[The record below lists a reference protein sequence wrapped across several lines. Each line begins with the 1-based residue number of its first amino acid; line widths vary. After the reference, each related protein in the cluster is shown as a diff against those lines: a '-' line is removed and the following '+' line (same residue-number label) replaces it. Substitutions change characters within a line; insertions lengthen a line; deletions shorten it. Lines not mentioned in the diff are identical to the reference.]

1 MKWISHNVSERRCY
15 IFEILHHVRLP
26 LLSVY
31 LLDRAIQD
39 CSDESLKVALRSI
52 RKDLVSKKGNL
63 VSLIVRPRL
72 CAKKDIFVIGGSKRE
87 LISTWTRS
95 SGCYTYNSVERF
107 DTFKRFV

>member
-1 MKWISHNVSERRCY
+1 MRWIVHDVNERRCFV
-15 IFEILHHVRLP
+15 FEILRHVRLP
-26 LLSVY
+26 LLSVC

-39 CSDESLKVALRSI
+39 CGDPSLKVALRSI

-63 VSLIVRPRL
+63 VPLVVRPRL

-95 SGCYTYNSVERF
+95 SGCFTYNSVERF
-107 DTFKRFV
+107 DTFKK